1 MPPTSSIWHTPVY
14 CDKHKHFKHLIACLY
29 NCPPGRRHKCKNY
42 KPYKETVK
50 EAIACN
56 DEHLKY
62 YEDIHGPAPKA

>member
-1 MPPTSSIWHTPVY
+1 
-14 CDKHKHFKHLIACLY
+14 
-29 NCPPGRRHKCKNY
+29 
-42 KPYKETVK
+42 VK